1 MIEWNSPYVLAV
13 VLGLIAIG
21 LFHFD
26 QKKKKAEINKLSY
39 VKIFTLVA
47 GSVAVFYYFVLSK
60 ETIIESAV
68 ETITET
74 ITPVKSISPS
84 PSSAFV
90 PIEKPVGPV
99 ITNTANS
106 IGGLYSNLK
115 IKEGPP
121 NF

>member
-1 MIEWNSPYVLAV
+1 MIEWNSPYVLAI

-39 VKIFTLVA
+39 VKVFTLVA
-47 GSVAVFYYFVLSK
+47 GAVGVFYYFVMSK
-60 ETIIESAV
+60 ETNESTIEKVV
-68 ETITET
+68 ETIAP
-74 ITPVKSISPS
+74 IKSISPS

-90 PIEKPVGPV
+90 PIEKVPV
-99 ITNTANS
+99 ITNTATS
-106 IGGLYSNLK
+106 LGGLYSNLK

>member
-47 GSVAVFYYFVLSK
+47 GAVAVFYYFVLSK
-60 ETIIESAV
+60 ETIIDTAV

-90 PIEKPVGPV
+90 PIEKPPSAA
-99 ITNTANS
+99 ITNMATS

>member
-68 ETITET
+68 ETIAET

-90 PIEKPVGPV
+90 PIEKPV

>member
-1 MIEWNSPYVLAV
+1 MIEWNSPYVLAI

-39 VKIFTLVA
+39 VKVFTLVA
-47 GSVAVFYYFVLSK
+47 GAVGVFYYFVLSK
-60 ETIIESAV
+60 ETTIESTVEKVV
-68 ETITET
+68 ETIAP
-74 ITPVKSISPS
+74 IKSISPS

-90 PIEKPVGPV
+90 PIEKNPV
-99 ITNTANS
+99 ITKTATS
-106 IGGLYSNLK
+106 LGGLYSNLK

>member
-13 VLGLIAIG
+13 VLGLIAVG

-39 VKIFTLVA
+39 IKIFTLVA
-47 GSVAVFYYFVLSK
+47 GAVAVFYYFVLSK
-60 ETIIESAV
+60 ETIIDTTV
-68 ETITET
+68 EAITET
-74 ITPVKSISPS
+74 IAPIKSISPS
-84 PSSAFV
+84 PSSAFI
-90 PIEKPVGPV
+90 PIEKPIGSA